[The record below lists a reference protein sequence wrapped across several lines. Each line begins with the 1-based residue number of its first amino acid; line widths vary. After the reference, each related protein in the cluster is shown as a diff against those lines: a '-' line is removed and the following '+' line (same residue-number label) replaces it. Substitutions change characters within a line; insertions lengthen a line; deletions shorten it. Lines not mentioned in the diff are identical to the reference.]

1 MANRILLLCTLAVL
15 MLVSIFPR
23 FVRGFMDER
32 LVIDVLDVGQGD
44 AILLSQG
51 DERVLVDGGPDH
63 KVTQTLPESL
73 PIFAQDFSL
82 VVMTHPH
89 ADHIDGLFDVLERYT
104 VRELVIPD
112 VAGIEKIGR
121 LSELLALAK
130 KNDVVVRRV
139 VRGDVLEVGRMQFTV
154 LAPERGM
161 PMPEDVNDVSVVM
174 SLRDQD
180 SDGDDEILLTG
191 DAGFDTEDDFRADG
205 VAVPRVEMLKVGH
218 HGSSTATGE
227 LFLAEVQP
235 RWAVFSAAKKNRYG
249 HPSKKAVARI
259 ESARAEMVNTADGG
273 TATFVLENG
282 CLHLVGR
289 GGELVMD
296 MVEAVF
302 LKKSLGSCTIS
313 PN

>member
-1 MANRILLLCTLAVL
+1 

-51 DERVLVDGGPDH
+51 EERVLIDGGPDH
-63 KVTQTLPESL
+63 KVMQTLPESL
-73 PIFAQDFSL
+73 PIFASDFSA
-82 VVMTHPH
+82 VVLTHPH
-89 ADHIDGLFDVLERYT
+89 ADHIDGLFDVLERYS
-104 VRELVIPD
+104 VRELVISD
-112 VAGIEKIGR
+112 VVGVEKVGR
-121 LSELLALAK
+121 LPELLELAK
-130 KNDVVVRRV
+130 QSGVPVRRV
-139 VRGDVLEVGRMQFTV
+139 ARGDVLEVGRMKFTV
-154 LAPERGM
+154 LAPERDM
-161 PMPEDVNDVSVVM
+161 LMPEDVNDVSVVM
-174 SLRDQD
+174 SLVDQD

-205 VAVPRVEMLKVGH
+205 VRVPRVEMLKVGH

-227 LFLAEVQP
+227 AFLAEVQP
-235 RWAVFSAAKKNRYG
+235 RWAVVSAAKKNRYG

-259 ESARAEMVNTADGG
+259 ESFEAELVNTADGG

-289 GGELVMD
+289 SGGLVMD
-296 MVEAVF
+296 MVETVF